1 MIDTLKIC
9 ATLADAGE
17 ISASASLFKELG
29 LDKIVITEKENRSEL
44 VRYYQQLGFSIIG
57 IEVNSASDWNIL
69 KYQCLS
75 IRPEFVVLNWDTVS
89 DLRLEEFVDLSIE
102 CNFKPMVCLKNIP
115 LNALPKKDHFTSLL
129 KSKRTSLCFDPVEI
143 IQRYNVDIR
152 QNYLDVYFDHIG
164 CFVLRDYKI
173 GVGAR
178 PCGYGSLDYHNLK
191 RKFADFNG
199 WIFFRSILGDKYFN
213 TYGRANVF
221 RGAYSSFLEVFGD
234 DKS

>member
-17 ISASASLFKELG
+17 IPASVSLFKELG
-29 LDKIVITEKENRSEL
+29 LDKVVLTEKENRPEL
-44 VRYYQQLGFSIIG
+44 VRYYQQEGFSIIG
-57 IEVNSASDWNIL
+57 IEINPSVNHNDL
-69 KYQCLS
+69 MYQCLNV
-75 IRPEFVVLNWDTVS
+75 RPEFVITNWDAVS
-89 DLRLEEFVDLSIE
+89 DIRLEEFIDLSIA

-115 LNALPKKDHFTSLL
+115 LNALPRKDHFSSLL
-129 KSKRTSLCFDPVEI
+129 KSRRVSLCFDPVEI
-143 IQRYNVDIR
+143 IQRYNIDIR
-152 QNYLDVYFDHIG
+152 KNYLDDFFDRIG

-178 PCGYGSLDYHNLK
+178 PCGYGSMDYHNLK
-191 RKFADFNG
+191 HKFSNYTG
-199 WIFFRSILGDKYFN
+199 WVFFRSILGDKYFN
-213 TYGRANVF
+213 MHGRANVF

>member
-1 MIDTLKIC
+1 MIDILKIC

-17 ISASASLFKELG
+17 IPASVSIFKELG
-29 LDKIVITEKENRSEL
+29 LDKIVVTEKENRPEL
-44 VRYYQQLGFSIIG
+44 VRHYQQEGFTIIG
-57 IEVNSASDWNIL
+57 IEVNSTADRHL
-69 KYQCLS
+69 LRYQCLS
-75 IRPEFVVLNWDTVS
+75 TRPEFVILSWDAVS
-89 DLRLEEFVDLSIE
+89 EMWLEEFIDLSID

-115 LNALPKKDHFTSLL
+115 LNALPRKEHFAALL
-129 KSKRTSLCFDPVEI
+129 KSKRISLCFDPVEI
-143 IQRYNVDIR
+143 IQRYNIDVKK
-152 QNYLDVYFDHIG
+152 NYLDEFFDRIG

-178 PCGYGSLDYHNLK
+178 PCGYGSMDYPSLK
-191 RKFADFNG
+191 HKFNNYTG

-213 TYGRANVF
+213 THGKANVF